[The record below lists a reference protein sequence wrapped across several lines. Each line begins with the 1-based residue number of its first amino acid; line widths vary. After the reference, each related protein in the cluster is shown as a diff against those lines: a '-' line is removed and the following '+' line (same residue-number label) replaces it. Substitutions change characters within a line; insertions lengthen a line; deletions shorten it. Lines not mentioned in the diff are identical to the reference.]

1 MPRGSAPSTSHQL
14 VKALVIGDGK
24 CGKSDWAARAAEA
37 GFNVLYLDADVG
49 SQTIAGLPKDP
60 KNPVKPEVMDRIF
73 ILNVG
78 DELINGGLNYR
89 FVKMF
94 KKFCTASPTYRWND
108 TESREYVMA
117 DDKESGEIWEIKPGK
132 MDHTCVLA
140 IDSWT
145 SLVQSCMNWAAE
157 ELGIDLQEVS
167 EEERKKM
174 RSVYQ
179 AAGEKLT
186 YYLQMIRSAPCHVIV
201 IAHPAEFTKT
211 KKPDGKTIA
220 GAKEGDLT
228 VLWTKMVP
236 KSSSN
241 NHAMTMAKY
250 FTDLAWLEVDAMGN
264 YKIDYRANNERI
276 SGSHLNARLDCRGD
290 GSFAKLVEQV
300 GGTIPGST
308 QPFDHW
314 LTIHPSGLDVAAKP
328 ALVLGGK
335 SESPAQTAQPV
346 KGLTLNKPGLNL
358 SKVSK

>member
-1 MPRGSAPSTSHQL
+1 MPRGSAPSASHQL

-49 SQTIAGLPKDP
+49 AQTIAGLPIDKTHP
-60 KNPVKPEVMDRIF
+60 CKPDVMDRIF
-73 ILNVG
+73 IMNVA
-78 DELINGGLNYR
+78 DEIINGGLNYR

-94 KKFCTASPTYRWND
+94 KKFCTASPTFRWND

-117 DDKESGEIWEIKPGK
+117 DDKESGEIWEIKPAA
-132 MDHTCVLA
+132 MDHTCVLVL
-140 IDSWT
+140 DSWT
-145 SLVQSCMNWAAE
+145 SLVQSCMTWAAD
-157 ELGIDLQEVS
+157 ELNIDLQEIGDD
-167 EEERKKM
+167 RNKM
-174 RSVYQ
+174 RGVYQ

-186 YYLQMIRSAPCHVIV
+186 YYCQMIRSARCHVIV
-201 IAHPAEFTKT
+201 IAHPAEFVKT

-220 GAKEGDLT
+220 GAKEGDLQ

-264 YKIDYRANNERI
+264 YKIDYRASNERI
-276 SGSHLNARLDCRGD
+276 SGSHLNARLDCRGE
-290 GSFAKLVEQV
+290 GSFANLVKQV
-300 GGTIPGST
+300 GGTLPGST

-314 LTIHPSGLDVAAKP
+314 LTIHPSGLDIAKKP
-328 ALVLGGK
+328 ALVLGGGK
-335 SESPAQTAQPV
+335 NTEAGPAQVQ
-346 KGLTLNKPGLNL
+346 GLKPTGLNL
-358 SKVSK
+358 QKKVS